1 MLFPRGTHCLSC
13 RKRGFYIGRLFSVL
27 AFASLAAPS
36 LARPRHHVEYVPSLP
51 ISSGNAVV
59 SNAMGVMEGAGG
71 IEDETSRLQIQ
82 IPRDLFK
89 PDGYNHKEA
98 LFGIPVYGGFI
109 AEKLYYA
116 NTTKMCS
123 APTADEVAQWKSPY
137 ILMVDR
143 GDCTFVTKVR
153 HAQHAGASGVL
164 VADNLCVCKDLA
176 CHPDPDTSC
185 QGIEPVR

>member
-71 IEDETSRLQIQ
+71 IEDETSRLQSTFDEGGGICRKEEEE
-82 IPRDLFK
+82 RDSGL
-89 PDGYNHKEA
+89 G
-98 LFGIPVYGGFI
+98 LGSGGI
-109 AEKLYYA
+109 
-116 NTTKMCS
+116 
-123 APTADEVAQWKSPY
+123 
-137 ILMVDR
+137 
-143 GDCTFVTKVR
+143 
-153 HAQHAGASGVL
+153 HAH
-164 VADNLCVCKDLA
+164 
-176 CHPDPDTSC
+176 
-185 QGIEPVR
+185 E